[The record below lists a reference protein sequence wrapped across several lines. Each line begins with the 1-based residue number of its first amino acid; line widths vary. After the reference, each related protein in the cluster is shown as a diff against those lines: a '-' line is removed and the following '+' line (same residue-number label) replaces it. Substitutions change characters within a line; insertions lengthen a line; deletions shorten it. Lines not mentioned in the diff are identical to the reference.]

1 MASLSPP
8 FYTKEDVMKEG
19 YIPKNDFHSIFFT
32 DRAAETDSEIKSL
45 FLNHLEYSLIKDTT
59 TVQPWDVYYALS
71 LSLRDR
77 LIERWLRTQYEYR
90 KRDVKKVYYL
100 SMEFLIGRLLGN
112 SLVNLD
118 VYDECYDMLKE
129 MGHSLEDISEMEP
142 DMGLGNGGLGRLAAC
157 FMDSLATQ
165 QYPAYGYG
173 IRYEFGIFKQ
183 LIRQGYQVEEPD
195 HWLKKGCPWEIR
207 RPDISYRV
215 RFGGKVVSEEQ
226 SDGRFI
232 HRWVDTEDVMAVAW
246 DIPVPGYRVSN
257 VNNLRLWEANAT
269 DEFDFDYFN
278 SGDYVRA
285 VEKKNISENI
295 SKVLYPNDNV
305 HLGRILR
312 LKQEYFF
319 VSATLQD
326 IFDNWKR
333 DHDSFYELP
342 EKIAIQLND
351 THPAIAI
358 PEMLRI
364 LIDKEGLSWENA
376 WGITQKVFSYT
387 NHTVLPEALER
398 WSVSLFEELLP
409 RHLMLIYQINSYV
422 LTEVSR
428 LYPGNM
434 IKMRNMSIIQED
446 YEKSIRMAQLS
457 IHGSHAVNGVAE
469 LHTQIVKETIF
480 PDFFEMSPAKF
491 QNKTN
496 GITPRLWLRECN
508 PFLASL
514 ISEHI
519 GETWIKDL
527 EKIRGIESYIDDK
540 DFRESFREIKWI
552 NKKTLGKYIYKE
564 TGIRVN
570 PDSLYD
576 VQVKRLHEYKR
587 QLLNALA
594 IIARYYRIKANPK
607 GEFVPRTFIF
617 SGKAAPG
624 YFLAKRIIKLINS
637 IGEVVNKDSDV
648 ADRLKVVFMPNYSVS
663 LAEKIIPAADL
674 SEQISTA
681 GYEASGTGNMK
692 FALNGALTIGTMD
705 GANVEMAEEIGA
717 ENMFIFG
724 LHSHEVADLK
734 SKGYNP
740 WDYYHA
746 DPELKHTVDSLLTGP
761 FCKNELDIFEPIFK
775 SLLDGG
781 DTYCIL
787 ADFRAYLRAQ
797 DEVDSL
803 FKNRDEWVKKAI
815 LNVARIGKF
824 SSDRTINEYA
834 EQIWKIQRV
843 NLEFV

>member
-1 MASLSPP
+1 
-8 FYTKEDVMKEG
+8 MKEG
-19 YIPKNDFHSIFFT
+19 FIPKNDFQSIFFT
-32 DRAAETDSEIKSL
+32 DRATESSNEIKSL

-59 TVQPWDVYYALS
+59 TVRPWDVYYALS

-112 SLVNLD
+112 NLINLD

-129 MGHSLEDISEMEP
+129 MGHSLEEISDMEP

-195 HWLKKGCPWEIR
+195 HWLKNGCPWEIR
-207 RPDISYRV
+207 RPDINYRV

-226 SDGRFI
+226 PDGRI
-232 HRWVDTEDVMAVAW
+232 RHKWVDTEDVQAVAW
-246 DIPVPGYRVSN
+246 DIPVPGYRVTN
-257 VNNLRLWEANAT
+257 VNNLRLWQATAT

-295 SKVLYPNDNV
+295 SKVLYPNDNM

-326 IFDNWKR
+326 IFAQWKQ
-333 DHDSFYELP
+333 DHDSFYDIP
-342 EKIAIQLND
+342 DKIAIQLND

-358 PEMLRI
+358 PEMLRL
-364 LIDKEGLSWENA
+364 LIDREGLSWEAA
-376 WGITQKVFSYT
+376 WEITKKTFSYT
-387 NHTVLPEALER
+387 NHTVLPEALEK

-422 LTEVSR
+422 LGEVTR
-428 LYPGNM
+428 LYPGNLV
-434 IKMRNMSIIQED
+434 KMQNMSIIQEGQ
-446 YEKSIRMAQLS
+446 EKAIRMAQLS
-457 IHGSHAVNGVAE
+457 IHGSHTVNGVAE
-469 LHTQIVKETIF
+469 LHTQIVKESIF
-480 PDFFEMSPAKF
+480 PDFCEMNPEKF

-519 GETWIKDL
+519 GDNWIYDL
-527 EKIRGIESYIDDK
+527 EQIRGIEKYLDDQEFL
-540 DFRESFREIKWI
+540 DSFYEIKWI
-552 NKKTLGKYIYKE
+552 NKKTLSRYIYRE
-564 TGIRVN
+564 TGVRTS
-570 PDSLYD
+570 PDSLFD

-587 QLLNALA
+587 QLLNVLEV
-594 IIARYYRIKANPK
+594 IARYHRIKANPK
-607 GEFVPRTFIF
+607 GDFVPRTVIF

-624 YFLAKRIIKLINS
+624 YFIAKRIIKLINS
-637 IGEVVNKDSDV
+637 IGNVVNKDPDV
-648 ADRLKVVFMPNYSVS
+648 ADRLKVIFLPNYNVS
-663 LAEKIIPAADL
+663 LAERIIPAADL

-705 GANVEMAEEIGA
+705 GANVEMAEEIGK

-724 LHSHEVADLK
+724 LLSDEVKALK
-734 SKGYNP
+734 QREYNP
-740 WDYYHA
+740 WNYYYG
-746 DPELKHTVDSLLTGP
+746 DPELKQVIDSIKSGV
-761 FCKNELDIFEPIFK
+761 FCKDEPGIFDPIVH

-781 DTYCIL
+781 DVYFLL
-787 ADFRAYLRAQ
+787 ADFRSYVHAHE
-797 DEVDSL
+797 EVDKL
-803 FKNRDEWVKKAI
+803 YANRNEWVKKAI
-815 LNVARIGKF
+815 LNIARIGKF
-824 SSDRTINEYA
+824 SSDRTINQYA
-834 EQIWKIQRV
+834 SDIWKVDRV
-843 NLEFV
+843 KLDF